1 MLTKLFTKKKIALTL
16 LFFFLFSFIL
26 SGPIQAFSTPETTYQ
41 FQFES
46 AVNSEEMNLQSFV
59 YETIKAIFGSM
70 IHVIAG
76 PLFSSGGQTETGMI
90 ETTISLITLF
100 YSNPPASGVQ
110 YLADLG
116 RKLQIV
122 RPTYAQGEG
131 EGWGR
136 MVPFLEIWKA
146 FRNITYVFFVLIL
159 VFMGFAIMFRVK
171 INPQTVFTI
180 QSALPKVVIVLVLI
194 TFSYA
199 IVGLLIDFMFVIISL
214 ISTTFANM
222 PLKDQTLG
230 KIIGFTGGA
239 LTYDVVILASLL
251 WHGFIPIVMNFV
263 LFLILPEKLGYL
275 FAAFTLPGVNSPE
288 QVMYFVDYIF
298 LFILAIVLFIAL
310 IRVLWTLLKAYVMV
324 AISLIFAPF
333 QIMMGVLPGSDAIGG

>member
-171 INPQTVFTI
+171 INPQTVITI
-180 QSALPKVVIVLVLI
+180 QSALPRVIIALILI

-199 IVGLLIDFMFVIISL
+199 IVGLLIDFMFVL
-214 ISTTFANM
+214 AN
-222 PLKDQTLG
+222 LVFYTLG
-230 KIIGFTGGA
+230 AKSGLVDLFNIRDEIFK
-239 LTYDVVILASLL
+239 
-251 WHGFIPIVMNFV
+251 FIESTNVPVAEG
-263 LFLILPEKLGYL
+263 LF
-275 FAAFTLPGVNSPE
+275 
-288 QVMYFVDYIF
+288 
-298 LFILAIVLFIAL
+298 
-310 IRVLWTLLKAYVMV
+310 
-324 AISLIFAPF
+324 
-333 QIMMGVLPGSDAIGG
+333 